1 MHRNHP
7 HPKTQAWTR
16 TQSHGKAVTSDVK
29 QTPSTQHIHK
39 TPCTLCPGPQ
49 PEQHSSTPRCIRVR
63 HPSQSQTR
71 TSQRKPQT
79 QSHSNEQPGQN
90 PTETSRAHRAHQ
102 NLIHNQQRTR
112 PSAKTPEHQA
122 ATRQPLPNG
131 SEPRT
136 TARSTKPYPL
146 CRKPNHGDGRDRT
159 DDLLLAK
166 QALSQ
171 LSYIPT
177 RKQATPASNPWW
189 AREDSNLRPHAYQ
202 ACALTN

>member
-49 PEQHSSTPRCIRVR
+49 PEQHSLR
-63 HPSQSQTR
+63 HTASGSDTH
-71 TSQRKPQT
+71 RKPNTDLPT
-79 QSHSNEQPGQN
+79 QALNPSHSNEQPGQN

-112 PSAKTPEHQA
+112 PGTTAPKHQA
-122 ATRQPLPNG
+122 ATHQPLPNR
-131 SEPRT
+131 SEPHAT
-136 TARSTKPYPL
+136 TQFTKPYPL
-146 CRKPNHGDGRDRT
+146 CRQTMEMDGIEPTTSCLQSRRSPN
-159 DDLLLAK
+159 
-166 QALSQ
+166 
-171 LSYIPT
+171 
-177 RKQATPASNPWW
+177 
-189 AREDSNLRPHAYQ
+189 
-202 ACALTN
+202 